1 MPKTKQEWIKAILK
15 ALVVVIGTFVVAF
28 GNVAFLVPLDINAGG
43 LNGVAI
49 IAKYF
54 VSENTKVLVYNI
66 IVDAASVALWLV
78 GLIFIGKEFALMTL
92 VATIA
97 FPLAN
102 WIFTACPGVS
112 DAFVKFGEMIK
123 YAGTVDNTPTAGNF
137 LMAGIFGGVFVGIG
151 VAITFVGGGS
161 TGGVDVLTFLLEK
174 YLHIKQS
181 IASFIVDG
189 TIVTLGLCVLLPVDK
204 DFLLPCLSGV
214 ISAFMSAILI
224 EVVFIGSQTAYQVDI
239 ISDKWE
245 EISKYAQ
252 DVLGH
257 GATIIHA
264 QGGYKGDKRIILRI
278 VFKKREYSKI
288 RSYIAQVDPKAFV
301 TYTQTNAVFGEGFK
315 SHVNSN
321 LIKEVKEKTK
331 KGKKDGGEQQ

>member
-1 MPKTKQEWIKAILK
+1 MPKTKNEWMKAILK
-15 ALVVVIGTFVVAF
+15 SLIVVLGTFVVAF

-49 IAKYF
+49 IAKFF
-54 VSENTKVLVYNI
+54 VAENAKILVYNI

-78 GLIFIGKEFALMTL
+78 GLIFIGKEFALKTL

-112 DAFVKFGEMIK
+112 EALIKFGEMLTL
-123 YAGTVDNTPTAGNF
+123 AGNGPTAGNY
-137 LMAGIFGGVFVGIG
+137 LMAGIFGGVFVGVG

-174 YLHIKQS
+174 YVHIKQS
-181 IASFIVDG
+181 IASFLVDG
-189 TIVTLGLCVLLPVDK
+189 TIIIVGLCVLLPQGTEEK
-204 DFLLPCLSGV
+204 SFLLACLSGI

-224 EVVFIGSQTAYQVDI
+224 EVIFISSQTSYQVDI

-321 LIKEVKEKTK
+321 LIKEVKAKTK
-331 KGKKDGGEQQ
+331 KGKKDGGEQ